1 MQTLPANPGLAMNN
15 EKDNLPILL
24 FKTAREFEKWIA
36 KNYASSKGIWLRF
49 YKKASGIPSV
59 SYPEAVEV
67 SLCYGWIDGQA
78 NKYDEQSYLQRF
90 TPRRPKSIWAKT
102 NIERVT
108 RLIASGKM
116 KPAGLKEVEAA
127 KADGRW
133 EMAYDSPA
141 TMQIPADFLE
151 ALSKNKKAEQF
162 FGTLNKTNIY
172 SITWRLQTAKKPVTR
187 EKRMKVILEMLS
199 KKEKFH

>member
-1 MQTLPANPGLAMNN
+1 MIRK
-15 EKDNLPILL
+15 KDNLPILF
-24 FKTAREFEKWIA
+24 FKTAKEWEKWIA
-36 KNYASSKGIWLRF
+36 KNFASSKGVWLRF

-78 NKYDEQSYLQRF
+78 NKYDENSYLQRF
-90 TPRRPKSIWAKT
+90 TPRRPKSIWAKK

-108 RLIASGKM
+108 RLIAAGKM
-116 KPAGLKEVEAA
+116 KPAGLKEIEAA

-133 EMAYDSPA
+133 KMAYDSPE
-141 TMQIPADFLE
+141 TMEIPDDFLK
-151 ALSKNKKAEQF
+151 ALSKNPKAKKF

-172 SITWRLQTAKKPVTR
+172 SITGRLQTAKKPVTR
-187 EKRMKVILEMLS
+187 EKRMKSILEMLS
-199 KKEKFH
+199 KNQKFH